1 MPRLLPPLAALA
13 LLVPAVTAAAPA
25 LAQERPVQ
33 ERPGEK
39 PPQKSAPSVGAD
51 TLKPQ
56 QPAHQ
61 PYLAEGMMPDTVAIL
76 PPPPASH
83 SAAEAADKAAFNA
96 TRALKGTTRWELAAS
111 DVAEGAPAI
120 LDNFACVLGTRLD
133 QARVPALMT
142 LLERA
147 RLDIARGTRAPK
159 VHYRRLR
166 PFVGNEAPICVQR
179 SQQLADSYSY
189 PSGHASQGW
198 AYALIMASLVPE
210 KASAI
215 LVRGRAY
222 GESRVIC
229 GVHWMSDVEAGRTN
243 GAAIVAALQANAT
256 FRADLE
262 RARAD
267 LGKALAGGG
276 PAPDQAACARE
287 ETAAR
292 MPEL

>member
-1 MPRLLPPLAALA
+1 MPRFLPALATLA
-13 LLVPAVTAAAPA
+13 LLASATGLPAPA
-25 LAQERPVQ
+25 SAQD
-33 ERPGEK
+33 K
-39 PPQKSAPSVGAD
+39 AAPSVGTD
-51 TLKPQ
+51 TLKPGA
-56 QPAHQ
+56 PAHQ
-61 PYLAEGMMPDTVAIL
+61 PYLTDALVPDTVAIL

-83 SAAEAADKAAFNA
+83 SAAEAADRAAFNA
-96 TRALKGTTRWELAAS
+96 TRALKGTTRWELAAA
-111 DVAEGAPAI
+111 DVAEGAAAI
-120 LDNFACVLGTRLD
+120 LDNFACVLGTKLD
-133 QARVPALMT
+133 QARVPTLMT

-147 RLDIARGTRAPK
+147 RLDIARGTRGPK

-179 SQQLADSYSY
+179 TQQLTDSYSY

-222 GESRVIC
+222 GESRVVC

-267 LGKALAGGG
+267 LGKAMASGG
-276 PAPDQAACARE
+276 PVPDQAHCARE
-287 ETAAR
+287 EAASR